1 MKEDNTEQ
9 IEIRKSIKYD
19 KVRHLIYASYFLG
32 QEAGLNRKLY
42 NHPVVKDN
50 IEYLI
55 SLILKEI

>member
-32 QEAGLNRKLY
+32 Q
-42 NHPVVKDN
+42 
-50 IEYLI
+50 
-55 SLILKEI
+55 